1 MNPLANEDKIFSS
14 KSRKLKKQIAYKPY
28 WDNTHPTATAVK
40 QQEESDEESDEEKGG
55 KKPNGYALLRKVYG
69 SSNATFGSGK
79 HSQLISQPIQ
89 KELNKRYIKVVD
101 NYSDV
106 VRHLEE
112 HQKEGVG
119 DPQDVKQSKYLRR
132 EIKRIND
139 LHLTPAN
146 KVAGN
151 DPLYQYSNPRAV
163 QKKAFQLYG
172 KDAVVYKSDKKE
184 KKYQMLDEN
193 TGKFVY
199 FGQMGYEDFTKH
211 QDSKRRQNYLNR
223 ATHIK
228 GDWKKNI
235 YSPNFLA
242 ITLLW

>member
-1 MNPLANEDKIFSS
+1 MNQLANEDKIFSS
-14 KSRKLKKQIAYKPY
+14 KSRKLKKEIAYKPY
-28 WDNTHPTATAVK
+28 WDNTHPTANSVK
-40 QQEESDEESDEEKGG
+40 QQEESDDESEGEKG
-55 KKPNGYALLRKVYG
+55 KKPNGYALLNRVYG
-69 SSNATFGSGK
+69 GGK
-79 HSQLISQPIQ
+79 HSQLISPKVQ
-89 KELNKRYIKVVD
+89 KELNKRYTKVAD
-101 NYSDV
+101 NYNDV
-106 VRHLEE
+106 VRNLEE
-112 HQKEGVG
+112 HQREGVG
-119 DPQDVKQSKYLRR
+119 DPKDKKQSVYLRR
-132 EIKRIND
+132 EIKRVNA

-146 KVAGN
+146 QVASG

-184 KKYQMLDEN
+184 KKYMIQDEN

-211 QDSKRRQNYLNR
+211 QDANRRQNYINR
-223 ATHIK
+223 ATNIK

-242 ITLLW
+242 IVLLW

>member
-1 MNPLANEDKIFSS
+1 MNQLANEDKIFSS
-14 KSRKLKKQIAYKPY
+14 KSRKLKKQIANKPY
-28 WDNTHPTATAVK
+28 WENTHPTESGVK
-40 QQEESDEESDEEKGG
+40 QQEESDEESEGEKDG
-55 KKPNGYALLRKVYG
+55 KKPNGYSLLRKVYG
-69 SSNATFGSGK
+69 AGK
-79 HSQLISQPIQ
+79 HSQLISPSVQ
-89 KELNKRYIKVVD
+89 KELSKRYTKVAD

-112 HQKEGVG
+112 HQSEGVG
-119 DPQDVKQSKYLRR
+119 DPQDKKQSKYLRR
-132 EIKRIND
+132 EIKRVNA

-146 KVAGN
+146 QVAGD

-172 KDAVVYKSDKKE
+172 KDAIVYKSDKKE
-184 KKYQMLDEN
+184 KKYMIQDEN

-211 QDSKRRQNYLNR
+211 QDKQRRQNYLNR
-223 ATHIK
+223 ASNIK